1 MKCLLICDEFYSKA
15 SEFLCSFVR
24 ISASINE
31 EADDLMFRL
40 QNFNKHADNVRRNTL
55 FSKHKAPQSVVTYE
69 RTVEIFIV
77 SAHVSKSTTRFCA
90 YIWIRMSE
98 ELLQRLQHRSLTDVF
113 VESLHGRRQY

>member
-1 MKCLLICDEFYSKA
+1 MFDNLCEFYSKA

-40 QNFNKHADNVRRNTL
+40 QKFNKHADNVTRNTL
-55 FSKHKAPQSVVTYE
+55 LSKHKAPQSVVTYE